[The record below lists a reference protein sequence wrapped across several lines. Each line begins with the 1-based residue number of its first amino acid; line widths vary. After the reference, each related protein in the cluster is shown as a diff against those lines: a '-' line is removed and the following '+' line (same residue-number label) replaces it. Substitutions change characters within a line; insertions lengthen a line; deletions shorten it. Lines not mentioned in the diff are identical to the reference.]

1 MTAINKILKMAED
14 NNGMVT
20 SAMIDAA
27 NISRGCLKYLVD
39 RGKLEN
45 TNRGIYVL
53 ADLWEDEMYS
63 FQSRFGRG
71 IYSGE
76 TALFL
81 LDLTDRTPI
90 NYCMT
95 FPASYNVSAPKREGI
110 ICRQVKEPF
119 YSLGLTQVQT
129 PGKHSVKCYN
139 MEKTLCDILQTRAN
153 TDIQVISEAFKRYIM
168 YSDKNIPLLSE
179 YAKQMRVEKRV
190 RSYLEVL
197 L

>member
-14 NNGMVT
+14 NHGMVT
-20 SAMIDAA
+20 TAMIDAA
-27 NISRGCLKYLVD
+27 NISRGCLKYLAD

-45 TNRGIYVL
+45 TNRGVYVL
-53 ADLWEDEMYS
+53 PEIWEDEMYS
-63 FQSRFGRG
+63 LQSRFRRG

-153 TDIQVISEAFKRYIM
+153 TDIQIISEAFKRYIM
-168 YSDKNIPLLSE
+168 HGNKNIPLLSE
-179 YAKQMRVEKRV
+179 YAKHMRVEKRV